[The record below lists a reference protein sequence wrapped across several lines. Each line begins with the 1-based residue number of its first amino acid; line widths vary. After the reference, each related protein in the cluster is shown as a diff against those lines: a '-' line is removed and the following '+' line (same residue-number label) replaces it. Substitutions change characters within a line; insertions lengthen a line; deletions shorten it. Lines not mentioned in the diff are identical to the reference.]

1 MTLIKALTKYERP
14 KMKRYA
20 RQKCNLF
27 LRKRLHFCGAITWN
41 NLFMSFEVTFHQKLK
56 QQNTKLERTKNRIRR
71 YYLFLY
77 KITDRKKSYLHVEMK
92 RKIMSINDLN
102 QETFSCRMEH
112 ISFRNCWSM
121 ILPSGSES
129 KEALLYSYFGD
140 MNWGGSRKK
149 KKVGLRECL
158 QADN

>member
-1 MTLIKALTKYERP
+1 
-14 KMKRYA
+14 
-20 RQKCNLF
+20 
-27 LRKRLHFCGAITWN
+27 
-41 NLFMSFEVTFHQKLK
+41 
-56 QQNTKLERTKNRIRR
+56 
-71 YYLFLY
+71 
-77 KITDRKKSYLHVEMK
+77 
-92 RKIMSINDLN
+92 
-102 QETFSCRMEH
+102 
-112 ISFRNCWSM
+112 M

>member
-1 MTLIKALTKYERP
+1 MIFFHPKFVTRRLLVWIIKILVSILWGTL
-14 KMKRYA
+14 
-20 RQKCNLF
+20 
-27 LRKRLHFCGAITWN
+27 TWN
-41 NLFMSFEVTFHQKLK
+41 NLFMSFELTFHQKLK
-56 QQNTKLERTKNRIRR
+56 QQNTKLERTKNRIEDNTHFFII
-71 YYLFLY
+71 LL
-77 KITDRKKSYLHVEMK
+77 IEKKSYLHVEMK
-92 RKIMSINDLN
+92 RKNMSMNDLN

-149 KKVGLRECL
+149 KSWPERMPSSR
-158 QADN
+158 